1 MLRIYSIVFDILIKV
16 LKDLPTSNPIKDLS
30 EDESL
35 RNMGGASKTFLLL
48 FLGVGG
54 DMRGFTRGRR

>member
-48 FLGVGG
+48 FLGAGG